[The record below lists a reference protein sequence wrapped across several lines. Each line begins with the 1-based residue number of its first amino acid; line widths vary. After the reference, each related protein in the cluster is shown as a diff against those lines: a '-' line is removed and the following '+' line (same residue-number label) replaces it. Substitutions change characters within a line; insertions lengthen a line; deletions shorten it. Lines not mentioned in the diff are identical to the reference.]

1 MEKTRV
7 LIDRSAYTLM
17 RLDATDKMVR
27 KIAAQNT
34 GLRLAVMVL
43 TGVGVTLWAAKKAT
57 QYKLERLEERIK
69 DLEDARMA

>member
-27 KIAAQNT
+27 KIASQNT
-34 GLRLAVMVL
+34 SLRLAIAVL

-69 DLEDARMA
+69 DLEDAHMA

>member
-27 KIAAQNT
+27 KISAQNT
-34 GLRLAVMVL
+34 GLKLAIMVL

-69 DLEDARMA
+69 DLEDAHMA